1 MTDGLNVVFIH
12 CDSMD
17 GRAMGWLG
25 HPAASTPTLDC
36 LAEQGTAF
44 TRTYCTSPQCVPSRA
59 SFMSGR
65 YVHEI
70 EAWNNAKG
78 LEDTDQ
84 TLLDDAD
91 AAGYRTDELGRSDY
105 RSGSHSR
112 FARMLAWVRSADLE
126 LPEKDPPVTDLVE
139 EGVRQRGSDWETVE
153 EAVDRLQ
160 ALDSESDDPFFLKVG
175 FTNPHPGGGYRTTPE
190 HLRHIPAD
198 EVTVTPEDPL
208 DHPVTR
214 KASIAKNTFDPLPDD
229 EIREIR
235 RHYLGMIR
243 ETDAMVGQVLD
254 AIDEQGLR
262 EETVVVFISDHGDMQ
277 LEHRMWLKNSM
288 YEASARVPFIVAGPG
303 IESDHRVEMPVSLVS
318 LRRTLADVCG
328 YEPLEATSGRTLRPG
343 LAGHQLPPEPILCE
357 YHSNMQCTGSFMLRH
372 GDWKYVAYGG
382 YEPQL
387 FDLGSDPEEIKNL
400 ASERPD
406 VVERM
411 DELLLERCEYPAV
424 DRRAKA
430 DDRES
435 LRAYRFGADEE
446 EYLELVDESYAEGV
460 TENHVEQ
467 VERWLAGDR
476 HVS

>member
-1 MTDGLNVVFIH
+1 
-12 CDSMD
+12 
-17 GRAMGWLG
+17 
-25 HPAASTPTLDC
+25 
-36 LAEQGTAF
+36 
-44 TRTYCTSPQCVPSRA
+44 
-59 SFMSGR
+59 
-65 YVHEI
+65 
-70 EAWNNAKG
+70 
-78 LEDTDQ
+78 
-84 TLLDDAD
+84 
-91 AAGYRTDELGRSDY
+91 
-105 RSGSHSR
+105 
-112 FARMLAWVRSADLE
+112 MLAWVRSADLE

-357 YHSNMQCTGSFMLRH
+357 YHSNMQCTGSFMLRVTATGNTSH
-372 GDWKYVAYGG
+372 MGDTNRSYSSWVRILRRSRTWHPNDRMSSSEWTNCFWSAVSTPQSTGAQRPTTG
-382 YEPQL
+382 RVYEPI
-387 FDLGSDPEEIKNL
+387 GSEPTRKSIWNCWTN
-400 ASERPD
+400 PT
-406 VVERM
+406 
-411 DELLLERCEYPAV
+411 P
-424 DRRAKA
+424 RA
-430 DDRES
+430 
-435 LRAYRFGADEE
+435 
-446 EYLELVDESYAEGV
+446 
-460 TENHVEQ
+460 
-467 VERWLAGDR
+467 
-476 HVS
+476 